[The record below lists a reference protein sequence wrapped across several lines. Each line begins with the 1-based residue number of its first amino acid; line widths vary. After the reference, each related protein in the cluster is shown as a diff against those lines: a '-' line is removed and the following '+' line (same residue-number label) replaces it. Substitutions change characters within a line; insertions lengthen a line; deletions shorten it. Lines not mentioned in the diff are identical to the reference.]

1 MNFKTKFEFFNLSLF
16 APYMYITASVSNGIP
31 FFFSFSSFN
40 SFFRNKFSS
49 YDFSEMTRIY
59 CTVPIRR
66 ICPLKIS
73 FSNIARTIANFK
85 HWFNNICNSF
95 VQLPWN
101 DNFPVSQMYF
111 ITKIK
116 IWPLKSKKCNKIWT
130 MRGSRKI
137 WRAGAARGGA
147 DPGLPCKI

>member
-1 MNFKTKFEFFNLSLF
+1 MEYHFFLFLFPLLILFFVTNFLHTISQKWLEF
-16 APYMYITASVSNGIP
+16 
-31 FFFSFSSFN
+31 
-40 SFFRNKFSS
+40 
-49 YDFSEMTRIY
+49 Y

-101 DNFPVSQMYF
+101 DNFPVSHMYF

-147 DPGLPCKI
+147 DPGLPCKIQTKFFKFTYKI